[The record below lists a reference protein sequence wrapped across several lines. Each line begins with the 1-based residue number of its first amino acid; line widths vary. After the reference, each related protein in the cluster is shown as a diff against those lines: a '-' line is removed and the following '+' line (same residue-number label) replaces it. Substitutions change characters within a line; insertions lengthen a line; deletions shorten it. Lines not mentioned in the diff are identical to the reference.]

1 MTDFL
6 VQKYYPP
13 DFDPSNI
20 PRLRLAKTR
29 QYTVRVMTP
38 CNMKCNTCGDYIAKG
53 KKFNARKETVEG
65 EDYLGLHIYRFYIK
79 CPTCM
84 AEITFKTDPKNCD
97 YELEHGATRNF
108 QALRLAEMQA
118 KKEAEDAEEEEKLN
132 PMKMLENRTEA
143 SRREMQELEDL
154 EELKELSARNVD
166 TGFLTDELLSLDPR
180 KREEEIRKK
189 RLERER
195 EEDEEELRRIM
206 QASVAGPSVP
216 TTVQSLEQPSSS
228 GLRRKKWIKLEGI
241 EEEVQVEIPDD
252 DELEDEETVHE
263 RSSAVPETEPHT
275 SLPLKT
281 SESLPSASRPPP
293 CISSTNTFKP
303 LSNVES
309 KDDAFKPLSNVESK
323 DDERKDGRKRKLNG
337 SLAGIKVV
345 AKKKEVEQEKK
356 PSGLALLSNLYS
368 DSDSD

>member
-1 MTDFL
+1 
-6 VQKYYPP
+6 
-13 DFDPSNI
+13 
-20 PRLRLAKTR
+20 
-29 QYTVRVMTP
+29 
-38 CNMKCNTCGDYIAKG
+38 
-53 KKFNARKETVEG
+53 
-65 EDYLGLHIYRFYIK
+65 
-79 CPTCM
+79 M

-166 TGFLTDELLSLDPR
+166 TGLLTNELLSLDPR
-180 KREEEIRKK
+180 KREEELRKK

-195 EEDEEELRRIM
+195 EEDEEELRKIM
-206 QASVAGPSVP
+206 EASVAGPSVP
-216 TTVQSLEQPSSS
+216 TTIKSVEQPSSS
-228 GLRRKKWIKLEGI
+228 GRRKKWIKLEGI
-241 EEEVQVEIPDD
+241 EEEVEVEIPND
-252 DELEDEETVHE
+252 DELEDEKTVHE
-263 RSSAVPETEPHT
+263 QSSLTVPETEPDT
-275 SLPLKT
+275 SLPLET
-281 SESLPSASRPPP
+281 PESLLSASQPPP
-293 CISSTNTFKP
+293 CVNSNNTFNP

-309 KDDAFKPLSNVESK
+309 KN
-323 DDERKDGRKRKLNG
+323 DERKDDRKRKLNG

-345 AKKKEVEQEKK
+345 AKKKEAEQEKK